1 MNTQEGK
8 HMKIG
13 VLMGGISSE
22 REVSLKTGE
31 NMFKS
36 IDPLKHEAHRIV
48 LDTKKDVFDKCR
60 GLEFALIA
68 LHGKYG
74 EDGEIQSI
82 LDAMGIPYS
91 GSDVKSSAISM
102 DKDLSKV
109 ILRGRGVNTA
119 DWVMVRSEEEI
130 QSRAEPFLLLKN
142 KVVVKP
148 NSGGSSVKTF
158 ICEDKSQMADCIREV
173 FEIDREVMVEE
184 FIAGD
189 EVTVPILG
197 EEILPTILISSPT
210 GFFDYTAK
218 YQDTAHGG
226 AKEEIVTL
234 ESGLQNTLNQMA
246 LDTYHALKCSVYGRV
261 DFRVRDGVP
270 YVLEINTLPGMTAT
284 SLIPRSAASVG
295 IGYGELIERIIAES
309 LKQRALE

>member
-1 MNTQEGK
+1 
-8 HMKIG
+8 MKIG

-36 IDPLKHEAHRIV
+36 IDPALHEARRIV
-48 LDTKKDVFDKCR
+48 LDTKEDVFTKCQD
-60 GLEFALIA
+60 LDFALIA

-74 EDGEIQSI
+74 EDGQIQSI

-91 GSDVKSSAISM
+91 GSDVKSSAIAM

-109 ILRGRGVNTA
+109 ILRGRGINTA
-119 DWVMVRSEEEI
+119 DWIIVRNETEI
-130 QSRAEPFLLLKN
+130 TERALPFLLLKQ

-158 ICEDKSQMADCIREV
+158 ICEEEGHMIRAIREV
-173 FEIDREVMVEE
+173 LEIDREVMVEE
-184 FIAGD
+184 FIEGD
-189 EVTVPILG
+189 EITIPLLG

-218 YQDTAHGG
+218 YQDKEHGG
-226 AKEEIVTL
+226 AKEEIVRL
-234 ESGLQNTLNQMA
+234 EPGLQRVVDQMA

-284 SLIPRSAASVG
+284 SLIPQSAASIG
-295 IGYGELIERIIAES
+295 IGYPELIERIIAES
-309 LKQRALE
+309 LICRAKEQLG